1 MKRSEWKFVL
11 KAKQMRADVVAFL
24 ARRTEEGMEPDDLLC
39 SRNARSRT
47 PLVGRAQWK
56 IIQPPSLKRER
67 ASLEGA
73 CISFDARSR
82 SRTTSALIEGNGKM
96 LVSASVF
103 LLVGLLIAPASLVA
117 ESSSVIEVGK
127 FSSGTVGQAMPD
139 GWKPLTFKKIPKH
152 TSYEVVKDGG
162 MTIVKAVSEA
172 SASGLIKPVVID
184 PKEFPIIRWHW
195 KIDNVL
201 KGSDVTLKEGDD
213 FPARLYI
220 TFAYD
225 PDKVSFGKKLKYKAG
240 QVIFGDIP
248 IGAINYVW
256 EAKTPVGTIIDNAYT
271 DFVKM
276 VVVESGPQKIG
287 MWIDEERNI
296 YEDYKKAFGE
306 EPPMINGVAIMS
318 DTDNTKEQATAY
330 YGDIV
335 FQKSVKASA
344 R

>member
-1 MKRSEWKFVL
+1 MERSEWKFVL
-11 KAKQMRADVVAFL
+11 NAMQMRADVVAFL
-24 ARRTEEGMEPDDLLC
+24 ARRVEEGMGPDDLLC

-47 PLVGRAQWK
+47 PLVERAQWK
-56 IIQPPSLKRER
+56 IIQPPSPKRGR
-67 ASLEGA
+67 ASLVGS
-73 CISFDARSR
+73 CDARSR
-82 SRTTSALIEGNGKM
+82 RQTTSALKEGSGGM

-103 LLVGLLIAPASLVA
+103 LLAVLLIAPASLVA
-117 ESSSVIEVGK
+117 ESPSVIEVAK

-162 MTIVKAVSEA
+162 VTIVKAVSEA
-172 SASGLIKPVVID
+172 SASGLTKPVVID
-184 PKEFPIIRWHW
+184 PKEFPIVRWRW

-225 PDKVSFGKKLKYKAG
+225 PDKVSFGKKLKFKAG
-240 QVIFGDIP
+240 QALFGDIP
-248 IGAINYVW
+248 IAALNYIW
-256 EAKTPVGTIIDNAYT
+256 ETKTPVGTIVENAYT
-271 DFVKM
+271 DFAKM
-276 VVVESGPQKIG
+276 VIVESGTQKVG

-296 YEDYKKAFGE
+296 YEDYKQAFGE

-335 FQKSVKASA
+335 FQKSGKASA